1 MTNYTRGR
9 AFEYEIVKYFK
20 NLGYLAYRSAGSHS
34 PVDVTAISSDKVY
47 LIQAKVTKRKINPAN
62 LSLYDSDLLKLQ
74 KLAVHPIVTKQ
85 LWVKE
90 LRKTVHKFEIIKKGD
105 GNVWIKRFIS
115 I

>member
-34 PVDVTAISSDKVY
+34 PVDVTAISEAKVY
-47 LIQAKVTKRKINPAN
+47 LIQAKVTKRKLNPTN
-62 LSLYDSDLLKLQ
+62 ISLYDSALLKLQ
-74 KLAVHPIVTKQ
+74 KLPANPIVVKQ

-90 LRKTVHKFEIIKKGD
+90 LRKNVHKFEITEKK
-105 GNVWIKRFIS
+105 VLKI
-115 I
+115 